1 VSVPLQ
7 RNYRWFLCFVFST
20 TLLCVWVFTLSLV
33 QLLKYTDNSGRDFG
47 HAIRKYPASLVCM
60 IYSFLAFWC
69 GPEAP
74 PTHICSAHTRMAR
87 VLLMGWCCSCA
98 LDASCSA

>member
-1 VSVPLQ
+1 MVASLQ

-33 QLLKYTDNSGRDFG
+33 QLLKYTDQSGRDFG

-69 GPEAP
+69 AFEKPLCQAF
-74 PTHICSAHTRMAR
+74 T
-87 VLLMGWCCSCA
+87 
-98 LDASCSA
+98 